1 MAFASDDL
9 LKFNQLL
16 EQALADPAARASLKV
31 KLGVST
37 PQPSAEPREV
47 TKALEDKVYR
57 RCDKYT
63 GVAGTWQEWSFNF
76 VNATSGV
83 NKAVGLVLE
92 RIGQQ
97 CETQLT
103 PDNLRKV
110 VSDELCQKHGAE
122 LFGVLCSLTGGDA
135 NGVVRGIL
143 AKHNMRCGFAAYFM
157 LNVRFNP
164 KTPARAL
171 QFLHTVVNPNPIKD
185 VRLIPK
191 GIEDWESRRSV
202 MENEFGEKLSDRM
215 AAAIVTAMLPL
226 EFRDMIYQAQGAKDV
241 IYEEV
246 RDKVL
251 SVAGCRIESAQ
262 PTPMDV
268 GVVDK
273 VKSGDEWGGDS
284 AAEADK
290 VNEEINQIKG
300 NGKGTQCYRCGG
312 HGHMSRTCGTPAPV
326 KGEPKWQGKG
336 QGYGDNGK
344 GDEGGKGYGKETR
357 ECYL

>member
-37 PQPSAEPREV
+37 PQPSAEAREV

-103 PDNLRKV
+103 RDNLRKV
-110 VSDELCQKHGAE
+110 VSDEICQKHGAE

-226 EFRDMIYQAQGAKDV
+226 EFRDMIY
-241 IYEEV
+241 
-246 RDKVL
+246 
-251 SVAGCRIESAQ
+251 
-262 PTPMDV
+262 
-268 GVVDK
+268 
-273 VKSGDEWGGDS
+273 
-284 AAEADK
+284 
-290 VNEEINQIKG
+290 
-300 NGKGTQCYRCGG
+300 
-312 HGHMSRTCGTPAPV
+312 
-326 KGEPKWQGKG
+326 
-336 QGYGDNGK
+336 
-344 GDEGGKGYGKETR
+344 
-357 ECYL
+357 